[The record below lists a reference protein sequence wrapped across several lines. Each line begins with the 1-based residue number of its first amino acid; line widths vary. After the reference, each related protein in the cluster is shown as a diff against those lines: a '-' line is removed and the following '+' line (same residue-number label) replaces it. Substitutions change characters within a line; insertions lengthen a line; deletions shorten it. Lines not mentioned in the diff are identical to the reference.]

1 VAQGSV
7 NMEDMQEK
15 AWADAQALPIS
26 IDLVAAATE
35 ELLMLAEV
43 DRHKC
48 LYSGPVVA
56 RAIER

>member
-1 VAQGSV
+1 
-7 NMEDMQEK
+7 MEDMQEK

-26 IDLVAAATE
+26 IDLVAAATQ